1 MQPLPLTSELFPKP
15 LWALLA
21 LYFAASLAHFT
32 HNAETIAYYPNMPA
46 WGTRET
52 VYLAWL
58 AITAFGVAG
67 IVLSRLGWRF
77 LGAVAMLAYGLFG
90 LDGLAHYTLAL
101 CSEHSWAMNLTI
113 WSEAGAGLLLALG
126 CAVFASRLLA
136 ERVKSDS
143 SRRLASALPA
153 TGSSAPAL
161 RDSD

>member
-1 MQPLPLTSELFPKP
+1 MQLPLTSELFPKP

-32 HNAETIAYYPNMPA
+32 NNAEYIAYYPNMPA
-46 WGTRET
+46 WITRET

-58 AITAFGVAG
+58 GITAIGVAG

-77 LGAVAMLAYGLFG
+77 LGAVAILAYGLFG

-113 WSEAGAGLLLALG
+113 WSEAGAGLLLALC
-126 CAVFASRLLA
+126 CAVWASRLFADRVKSGSSRLLA
-136 ERVKSDS
+136 G
-143 SRRLASALPA
+143 APPA

-161 RDSD
+161 RDLD